1 MAAVTYGFFAGPLSQ
16 VTRTNL
22 IPNPSFETNTTGWA
36 GSNITVT
43 RSSTF
48 SLFGGWA
55 LRGVVASTG
64 TNRFIDRSQSDVFVT
79 EGLTYSYS
87 CYVYLPATNTENS
100 TLTLQAF
107 PWRAAGFLAG
117 ITLETKTVTR
127 GVWTR
132 LQGTFTAPATTTNC
146 LFRVIRPASW
156 AAGQEIYIDGAILEE
171 SPTVLP
177 YFDGTYA
184 DPYPDH
190 TLLSQQWNGT
200 TNNSTSTTVWENQK
214 SAILDKNTSFT
225 VTRGRQ
231 QVQDPFK
238 AGTATITGLNIST
251 VSGLNIGDTL
261 TIKVVAIN
269 GSPVSTTIFNG
280 LIANI
285 TADYGF
291 TPEEDRWTIEADD
304 ALAAAGRAY
313 TSNSFG
319 AGVTTAIAATLSSS
333 GTFVGVV
340 EPYPTTA
347 ASRVSAQTFNNNNLL
362 DIINQLIATEQGRL
376 VASDPLTILFYNRNT
391 QNLFGTLCNF
401 TDGSVSS
408 ALPALKYQQIV
419 FRSRAESFFTRTIV
433 EPEGLA
439 AQTAGTGQRTFTMQ
453 SYDQTT
459 SQASD
464 LAGYVLATLDVSQ
477 DAPSTISYIAEN
489 QDSSVVLIGL
499 NAATE
504 TLGAQ
509 RSLLVTLRGAQY
521 ACFVEGSTISADPTR
536 TRFTLNL
543 SSSEAA
549 AGFILDDTILG
560 VLDTSKLG
568 F

>member
-1 MAAVTYGFFAGPLSQ
+1 MPAVTYGFFAGPLSQ

-22 IPNPSFETNTTGWA
+22 VTNPSLETNNTGWSA
-36 GSNITVT
+36 PQSGSVT
-43 RSSTF
+43 RSTTF
-48 SLFGGWA
+48 SLVGGASGRVTASSTVDSNMFTFGTTFSATGTHIGSA
-55 LRGVVASTG
+55 YIYIPVGSTLAGRTITISYEGGTAST
-64 TNRFIDRSQSDVFVT
+64 TNGASI
-79 EGLTYSYS
+79 
-87 CYVYLPATNTENS
+87 PATLVAGSWVRASRVVTVNATGSKSIVFRLSGTLSTAVGQTLYIDAALLETGS
-100 TLTLQAF
+100 TL
-107 PWRAAGFLAG
+107 
-117 ITLETKTVTR
+117 
-127 GVWTR
+127 
-132 LQGTFTAPATTTNC
+132 
-146 LFRVIRPASW
+146 
-156 AAGQEIYIDGAILEE
+156 
-171 SPTVLP
+171 LP

-200 TNNSTSTTVWENQK
+200 TNNSTSTTVWENQI
-214 SAILDKNTSFT
+214 SGILDKNTSFT

-401 TDGSVSS
+401 TDGSVAS

-521 ACFVEGSTISADPTR
+521 ACFVEGSTISADPAQ

-543 SSSEAA
+543 SSSEASV
-549 AGFILDDTILG
+549 GLVLDDPILG
-560 VLDTSKLG
+560 VLDSSKLG